1 MKEQCFLQ
9 SDVNPCIP
17 NLSLCCCI
25 LYYLRATDP
34 PDLLIIPA
42 CREGE
47 DPYAKT
53 ETCIQWVLLQ
63 GLFRGAVLYLLVK
76 TGGKKFMTELQ
87 CEAQTRGVLLVM
99 LE

>member
-1 MKEQCFLQ
+1 MMKEQCFLQ
-9 SDVNPCIP
+9 SVYSQSEES
-17 NLSLCCCI
+17 SLCYCI

-76 TGGKKFMTELQ
+76 TGGKKFISSVRHKQGECCL
-87 CEAQTRGVLLVM
+87 
-99 LE
+99 